1 MAVAGIKARIL
12 TGVPPYDQ
20 EQAIKERGLTVAAGT
35 APTAALML
43 LAYYDARFGYRQLLS
58 RTHEAGVSLPQEP
71 VAELRRGTHTLNDT
85 LHGQE
90 WGMTL
95 PIFFHAG
102 LEHYIA
108 VRYGRAV
115 VKEYSANVFG
125 RGLGSVFEHSRELI
139 DAGRPHVLVLDW
151 HGSAGVFPH
160 LYVVVVGWRCDGGR
174 RHLIANPGWG
184 PASQFLAIDMDDKR
198 VKPASVYSIE
208 AIGKAAEPEMGGSGQ
223 RIGPAP
229 HYRWDAGGGV
239 RRLVPTVR
247 RHFSDHTEVWAPSAP
262 AQELIAGTEFTACEW
277 G

>member
-1 MAVAGIKARIL
+1 MAVTGIKAKIL

-20 EQAIKERGLTVAAGT
+20 EQTIKERASQVTAGSG
-35 APTAALML
+35 PTAAMML
-43 LAYYDARFGYRQLLS
+43 LAYYSARFGYRQLLS
-58 RTHEAGVSLPQEP
+58 RTHEALAGLPQEP
-71 VAELRRGTHTLNDT
+71 AGELRRGMHTLNDC

-90 WGMTL
+90 WGCTL
-95 PIFFHAG
+95 PVFFHAG

-108 VRYGRAV
+108 VRYGRGV

-184 PASQFLAIDMDDKR
+184 PASQFITIDMDDKR
-198 VKPASVYSIE
+198 VKPASAYSIE
-208 AIGKAAEPEMGGSGQ
+208 SIGKAVETDGTGQ

-229 HYRWDAGGGV
+229 DYRWDAAGTE
-239 RRLVPTVR
+239 RRLMPAVR
-247 RHFSDHTEVWAPSAP
+247 RHFSDHVEVWEPSAP
-262 AQELIAGTEFTACEW
+262 ARELIAGTEFTVCEW

>member
-1 MAVAGIKARIL
+1 MAVGGIKARIL
-12 TGVPPYDQ
+12 TGVAPYDQ
-20 EQAIKERGLTVAAGT
+20 EQTVKERGLAMAAGT

-43 LAYYDARFGYRQLLS
+43 LAYYSARFGYRQLLS
-58 RTHEAGVSLPQEP
+58 RPQEAASGLPDEP
-71 VAELRRGTHTLNDT
+71 VGELRRGMHTLNDH
-85 LHGQE
+85 LHGVD

-95 PIFFHAG
+95 PVFFHAG

-115 VKEYSANVFG
+115 VKEFSANVFG

-151 HGSAGVFPH
+151 HGAAGIFPH
-160 LYVVVVGWRCDGGR
+160 LYAVVVGWRCDGGR
-174 RHLIANPGWG
+174 RHLIVNPGWG
-184 PASQFLAIDMDDKR
+184 SASQFLAIDMEDKR
-198 VKPASVYSIE
+198 VKPASLYSIE
-208 AIGKAAEPEMGGSGQ
+208 VIGKAPEMGGAGQ

-229 HYRWDAGGGV
+229 SYRWSEVGGV

-247 RHFSDHTEVWAPSAP
+247 RHFSDRTEIWEPSAP
-262 AQELIAGTEFTACEW
+262 AQELVAGTAFTACTW